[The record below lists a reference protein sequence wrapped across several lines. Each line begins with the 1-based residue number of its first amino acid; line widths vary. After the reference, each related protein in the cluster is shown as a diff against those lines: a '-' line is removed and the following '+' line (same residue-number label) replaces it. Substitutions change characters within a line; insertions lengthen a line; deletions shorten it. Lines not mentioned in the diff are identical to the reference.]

1 MHDEGL
7 VLVTSEFKKYLQFW
21 VLLCVKTLSLEVMVR
36 YMLTCTGGLW
46 SRCSASFIPV
56 HCIHSPQWKKKKK
69 KRTDWE
75 DKNKYLLF
83 KSPNYIQF
91 LNAIHYITLSILY
104 SCWSLPGTGCN
115 GSRERYFCAT
125 SSWF

>member
-21 VLLCVKTLSLEVMVR
+21 VLLCVKTLSLEEDMAR
-36 YMLTCTGGLW
+36 YMLKYTGGLW

-56 HCIHSPQWKKKKK
+56 HGTHSPQWKKK

-75 DKNKYLLF
+75 DKK
-83 KSPNYIQF
+83 KICF
-91 LNAIHYITLSILY
+91 LNLQITYNFSMQY
-104 SCWSLPGTGCN
+104 T
-115 GSRERYFCAT
+115 T
-125 SSWF
+125 